1 MAAPTMITLTI
12 SPSRDSHLSSIS
24 HQSSHHTSHQS
35 SHHVICYGFAEFIG
49 HIEVLHFPPHRDP
62 GTLLKESELHIKLN
76 GNSIEKMGGIVG
88 LSIDFWY
95 KMGYHSAANTGGKL
109 RGAKEVVERYIV
121 YDFASGGS
129 IAIDTDYKR
138 RLFRKRVKQKLLNK
152 MHDLS
157 LKAMQ
162 MKQRARRDARRTEMK
177 VDDGDSIRHNDL
189 NNDRNAYRDQ
199 VLSSMF
205 E

>member
-1 MAAPTMITLTI
+1 MITLTI

-24 HQSSHHTSHQS
+24 HQSSHHTSQ
-35 SHHVICYGFAEFIG
+35 
-49 HIEVLHFPPHRDP
+49 
-62 GTLLKESELHIKLN
+62 TN
-76 GNSIEKMGGIVG
+76 G
-88 LSIDFWY
+88 
-95 KMGYHSAANTGGKL
+95 
-109 RGAKEVVERYIV
+109 YIV

>member
-1 MAAPTMITLTI
+1 MDITRYIVAIHPSFDLIQAPTNT
-12 SPSRDSHLSSIS
+12 
-24 HQSSHHTSHQS
+24 
-35 SHHVICYGFAEFIG
+35 
-49 HIEVLHFPPHRDP
+49 
-62 GTLLKESELHIKLN
+62 
-76 GNSIEKMGGIVG
+76 MGGIVG

-109 RGAKEVVERYIV
+109 RGAKEVVERYND

>member
-24 HQSSHHTSHQS
+24 HQSSHHTSQTMH
-35 SHHVICYGFAEFIG
+35 G
-49 HIEVLHFPPHRDP
+49 
-62 GTLLKESELHIKLN
+62 
-76 GNSIEKMGGIVG
+76 
-88 LSIDFWY
+88 
-95 KMGYHSAANTGGKL
+95 AANTGVKL
-109 RGAKEVVERYIV
+109 RGAKEVVERYND